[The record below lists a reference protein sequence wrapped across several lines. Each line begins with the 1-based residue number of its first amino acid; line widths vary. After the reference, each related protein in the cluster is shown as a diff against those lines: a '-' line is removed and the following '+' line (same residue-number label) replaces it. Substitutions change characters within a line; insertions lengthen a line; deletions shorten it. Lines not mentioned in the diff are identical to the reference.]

1 MGEFV
6 ARSMAE
12 PAPNRARPRRKSITE
27 ASTKNSRAASR
38 AGDSVDSMG
47 RSRRRRR
54 SSVELELDAILK
66 LASDLQVKH
75 AEVDKKHEEVKEY
88 SDEIVKKAEEMVA
101 NTAGV
106 AIAAV
111 KWKKK
116 LPKAAKDNPKELEL
130 TTEDELPPIES
141 MLLPVEAEEQAADDE
156 ANDSRARVR
165 VTACARAR
173 V

>member
-88 SDEIVKKAEEMVA
+88 REEMVA

-141 MLLPVEAEEQAADDE
+141 MLLPVEAEEHAADDE
-156 ANDSRARVR
+156 VSSAMGML
-165 VTACARAR
+165 
-173 V
+173 

>member
-75 AEVDKKHEEVKEY
+75 AEVNEY
-88 SDEIVKKAEEMVA
+88 SDEIVKKAEEVVA

-111 KWKKK
+111 K
-116 LPKAAKDNPKELEL
+116 
-130 TTEDELPPIES
+130 
-141 MLLPVEAEEQAADDE
+141 
-156 ANDSRARVR
+156 
-165 VTACARAR
+165 
-173 V
+173 